1 MGIDT
6 SGENLGLA
14 ICQDGDIMFSSLS
27 RPGLRHG
34 EIIQKVT
41 KDFLLKN
48 RISFN
53 DLSGVSVTI
62 GPGSFTGL
70 RIGLSA
76 AKGYSYSLGIPLAG
90 VSTLLAG
97 AYAFANLD
105 KRVFVVIDAKRKEY
119 YWAIF
124 DCSDEY
130 PKRLSRDSVGSIA
143 DLKEMVSDDIIFFGP
158 SHIEKLFLSEFEG
171 CEYRVSDNF
180 NLADTA
186 SYLGE
191 QDIKNRR
198 NIDAAVVVPFYLRSR
213 F

>member
-1 MGIDT
+1 MVLGIDT

-90 VSTLLAG
+90 VSTQNHQPTTNRPIASAFCLSASSLAG
-97 AYAFANLD
+97 WQPSQQRQSIIQTSHQLIENRQLQKNLLP
-105 KRVFVVIDAKRKEY
+105 RF
-119 YWAIF
+119 
-124 DCSDEY
+124 S
-130 PKRLSRDSVGSIA
+130 PRD
-143 DLKEMVSDDIIFFGP
+143 
-158 SHIEKLFLSEFEG
+158 
-171 CEYRVSDNF
+171 
-180 NLADTA
+180 
-186 SYLGE
+186 
-191 QDIKNRR
+191 
-198 NIDAAVVVPFYLRSR
+198 
-213 F
+213 